1 MNHLIIKLI
10 LGILAGIFIGVF
22 APIELS
28 TIVLTISDLLG
39 QFIGFMIPLIIIF
52 FITHGIASLKGNA
65 SRILGGTIGLAY
77 FSTLCAGL
85 LAYALA
91 HLLLPM
97 FVSGSIDTLNQGTE
111 LTSLLSIEIAPITNV
126 MTALVI
132 ALTFGIGMTVIKSV
146 YMENV
151 FEEGKKIVELVLK
164 KVLIPLLPVYIA
176 GVFVEVSVQGTLFS
190 TLKTFGLVLVL
201 AISIHWL
208 WLLILFVSTG
218 VITSRNPLKALR
230 TMLPAYFT
238 AIATMSSAATIPV
251 TLRQVR
257 ENNVSKAVANFTV
270 PLFATLH
277 LSGSTITI
285 VTCAIAV
292 MLLNHQGELIHLST
306 MLPFICMLGLIMI
319 AAPGVPGG
327 AVMSALGVLA
337 SMLGFDNT
345 AIGLM
350 IALYLAQD
358 SFGTA
363 TNVTGDGALAILV
376 DQYAQVPDEAEESE
390 EKKSELAAN
399 SIN

>member
-1 MNHLIIKLI
+1 MNSLIIKLI
-10 LGILAGIFIGVF
+10 LGIVTGVFIGLF
-22 APIELS
+22 APMGVSLV
-28 TIVLTISDLLG
+28 VLTISNLLG

-65 SRILGGTIGLAY
+65 GRILGGTIGLAY
-77 FSTLCAGL
+77 GSTLCAGF
-85 LAYALA
+85 LAYLIA
-91 HLLLPM
+91 HLLLPL
-97 FVSGSIDTLNQGTE
+97 FVNGTIEGIREGAE
-111 LTSLLSIEIAPITNV
+111 LTPLLSIEVAPITNV
-126 MTALVI
+126 MTALVF

-146 YMENV
+146 YMDNL
-151 FEEGKKIVELVLK
+151 FEEGKKVVELILK

-176 GVFVEVSVQGTLFS
+176 GVFVEVTLQGTLFS
-190 TLKTFGLVLVL
+190 TLKTFGLVLAL
-201 AISIHWL
+201 AICIHWL
-208 WLLILFVSTG
+208 WLFILYAATG
-218 VITSRNPLKALR
+218 VITSRNPMKALR
-230 TMLPAYFT
+230 TMLPAYVT

-251 TLRQVR
+251 TLKQVQ
-257 ENNVSKAVANFTV
+257 ENGVSKPVASFTV

-292 MLLNHQGELIHLST
+292 MILNHQLELIQLGT

-327 AVMSALGVLA
+327 AVMSALGILA

-363 TNVTGDGALAILV
+363 TNVTGDGALALLV
-376 DQYAQVPDEAEESE
+376 DRFAKVPVMYD
-390 EKKSELAAN
+390 EKKPELTPETL
-399 SIN
+399 I